1 MIDKSSTAMASSFI
15 LTVEAVVHF
24 EILSLSIVYSQRKP
38 LKQLSLTVVSTELKS
53 PCLIKNCLQICTFN
67 LQYRSI
73 YRDNYNCF
81 TDCSTVTVCAETEG
95 GGGAGGGAG
104 GGV

>member
-24 EILSLSIVYSQRKP
+24 EILSLSIVYIQKKP
-38 LKQLSLTVVSTELKS
+38 LKQLSLTVAVASTELKS

-73 YRDNYNCF
+73 YRDIYNCF
-81 TDCSTVTVCAETEG
+81 TDCSTVCAETEG
-95 GGGAGGGAG
+95 GGGAGGG
-104 GGV
+104 V